1 MGRRKPI
8 VAGNWKMHNTIP
20 ESLAL
25 VDAMLPALQLFHSVE
40 RVVCPPYTSLPA
52 VSARLRE

>member
-25 VDAMLPALQLFHSVE
+25 VDAMLPALQLFQMS
-40 RVVCPPYTSLPA
+40 R
-52 VSARLRE
+52 